1 MASLRPLTGKYK
13 NRKTYLGRGRDGNRK
28 AFDIPT
34 DIPIEPPGLTPED
47 PGYADAKKELLKQAQ
62 EHVDDVEARTRTNE
76 GNGRPKMSEEE
87 FEARAKFRAKKVLGQ
102 NTKASF
108 AAFIIAWLWE
118 HVTRNRIDYTKTL
131 ALCRLVRRLL
141 EIGKAAGCNTIH
153 DVRQLHLDSLILQM
167 QMDSYAPSVVNNSV
181 DYLNNL
187 GRSIEKATGNNVT
200 AGLAKEAT
208 DYDERLPFTYA
219 EVLKIFATLTDVVAN
234 KAREW
239 TIFLLVMLY
248 TEMRPANA
256 KEIKREDIIF
266 QGEIGLIR
274 VESSKT
280 AAFRKKEKWMPMHRC
295 LQMHIKPLIDDHDF
309 KPGDFLLKHLH
320 HMDEKSI
327 SNKFREVLDTADVDQ
342 LRTKSENRINEFSK
356 KTLYSFKHTS
366 CVWLDAAGAR
376 DEDDEH
382 DDSTAEARE
391 HYRHSAVTDPH
402 LLALMQ
408 RKVNQMPA
416 VDVPLFRD
424 VPIP

>member
-1 MASLRPLTGKYK
+1 MASLRKKEGKYK
-13 NRKTYLGRGRDGNRK
+13 NLVFHLGRGRRQDGSQI
-28 AFDIPT
+28 DIPT
-34 DIPIEPPGLTPED
+34 DIPIEPPDLSPDD
-47 PGYADAKKELLKQAQ
+47 PGYQDAKEELKKQAL
-62 EHVDDVEARTRTNE
+62 EHVKDIEARTRTSK
-76 GNGRPKMSEEE
+76 GNGKTKMSEEE

-118 HVTRNRIDYTKTL
+118 HVIRNRIDYTKTL

-141 EIGKAAGCNTIH
+141 GIGKEAGCDTIH
-153 DVRQLHLDSLILQM
+153 DARQSHFDSLILQM
-167 QMDSYAPSVVNNSV
+167 QMESYAPSVVNNSV

-187 GRSIEKATGNNVT
+187 GRCIEKATGNNVT

-219 EVLKIFATLTDVVAN
+219 EVLRIFATLPGVVAN
-234 KAREW
+234 KVREW

-248 TEMRPANA
+248 TEMRPVNA
-256 KEIKREDIIF
+256 KDIKREDIIF

-280 AAFRKKEKWMPMHRC
+280 AGFRKKEKWLPMHRC
-295 LQMHIKPLIDDHDF
+295 LQKHIKALLDDHDF
-309 KPGDFLLKHLH
+309 KPGDYLLKHLH

-327 SNKFREVLDTADVDQ
+327 SNKFRQILNVADVDQ
-342 LRTKSENRINEFSK
+342 VRNKGENRINEFSK

-366 CVWLDAAGAR
+366 CVWLDVAGVR

-382 DDSTAEARE
+382 DDSTPEARE
-391 HYRHSAVTDPH
+391 HYRHSVVTDPH
-402 LLALMQ
+402 LLDLMQ

-416 VDVPLFRD
+416 VDVPIFRD
-424 VPIP
+424 LLNL